1 MDACNVSL
9 VSLVLLDQVEPQ
21 PLKVNGRVL
30 QQDEVATCD
39 LTGDDEQQV
48 QWQVT
53 KKEAVHL

>member
-1 MDACNVSL
+1 MCFVN
-9 VSLVLLDQVEPQ
+9 QEEPQ

-39 LTGDDEQQV
+39 LTGDDDQEV

-53 KKEAVHL
+53 KKEAVQL